1 MTNQALKLKPNI
13 VVFAVLSDVSPSV
26 SLASSWSVTTR
37 LVYVAINPYYIS
49 NTIGSLCACSVKIT

>member
-13 VVFAVLSDVSPSV
+13 IVLAVLSDVSPSV

-37 LVYVAINPYYIS
+37 LVYVAINP
-49 NTIGSLCACSVKIT
+49 